1 MEIKVQAIK
10 FDADQKLIDYINR
23 KVGKL
28 EKFYE
33 DAIRCEV
40 SLSLLPDPANKNAM
54 VRVLIPGSEVV
65 AERNAD
71 TFENAITEC
80 VGILKDNLVS
90 AKEKRYK

>member
-1 MEIKVQAIK
+1 MEIKVQSIK
-10 FDADQKLIDYINR
+10 FDADQKLIDYVNR

-33 DAIRCEV
+33 DAVRCEV
-40 SLSLLPDPANKNAM
+40 ALSLLPDPENKNAQ
-54 VRVLIPGSEVV
+54 VRVMIPGTEVV

-71 TFENAITEC
+71 TFEEAITEC
-80 VGILKDNLVS
+80 VGILKEKLVS